1 MQDRMAR
8 SGWDLQ
14 TGGMLGL
21 AAAAGWTVVLECGQA
36 WLTIE
41 GHSQD
46 KWLMSGERFV
56 IPDAGHVLI
65 EADRPTRLRL
75 EAPPAST
82 LARLGAGCAQALR
95 RTGRAFVEASL
106 YSSERLGAPNAR

>member
-1 MQDRMAR
+1 MQDRIAR

-14 TGGMLGL
+14 TGGMMGL
-21 AAAAGWTVVLECGQA
+21 AAAAGWTVVLEHGQA
-36 WLTIE
+36 WLTVE

-75 EAPPAST
+75 EAPPASA
-82 LARLGAGCAQALR
+82 LARLGASCMVALR
-95 RTGRAFVEASL
+95 RTGRALVEASL
-106 YSSERLGAPNAR
+106 YSAERLGSPSPR